1 MFKKDKCLVDL
12 YFKLKMEELKLNEV
26 RMATMFP
33 YFREST
39 DMESIVDYIES
50 YTGGLSHVEISKV
63 ATTTAK
69 ANRLKKLIVSDLIKA
84 LELINKLKHDYKG
97 ISLLASYGLTKK
109 FRYLKQSV
117 TITFQD
123 SNKSLIY
130 SLSEKNKKH
139 VMMTFDTPKEME
151 KELLVNNFNR
161 ILEFDFKE
169 IIKILEERK
178 AEAKIKLEAGN

>member
-1 MFKKDKCLVDL
+1 MFKKDKCLIDL
-12 YFKLKMEELKLNEV
+12 YFKLKTEELKLTEV

-33 YFREST
+33 YFRENT
-39 DMESIVDYIES
+39 DIESIVDYIES
-50 YTGGLSHVEISKV
+50 YTNGLSHIEISRV
-63 ATTTAK
+63 ATNTAK
-69 ANRLKKLIVSDLIKA
+69 ANKLKKLIVSDLIKA

-117 TITFQD
+117 TITFQE

-139 VMMTFDTPKEME
+139 IMMTFDTPKEME
-151 KELLVNNFNR
+151 KELLVSNFNR

-169 IIKILEERK
+169 IVKIIEERK
-178 AEAKIKLEAGN
+178 AEVKRSLES